1 MKPCLVALLA
11 GALALVAAAADAQQK
26 PQRIRGTI
34 TAFEGNVLSV
44 KSRDGRDLK
53 VELTEK
59 ASVAAAKAIT
69 LADLKPGAYVGVTT
83 QKRADDTLVA
93 REVHTLP
100 PTVQPGFRPWDLEPG
115 SMMTNA
121 NIVSVAQVSGGQE
134 LVMNLKEGPK
144 KILVPPGTPIVT
156 TTPADRS
163 YLKPGEYVFFNADV
177 GAEGKLS
184 TSARIQVSHGGVKPP
199 Q

>member
-1 MKPCLVALLA
+1 MKPYFAALLA
-11 GALALVAAAADAQQK
+11 GAVALFSTVADAQQK
-26 PQRIRGTI
+26 PMRIRGTI
-34 TAFEGNVLSV
+34 AALDGNVLSV
-44 KSRDGRDLK
+44 KTREGKDLR

-69 LADLKPGAYVGVTT
+69 LTDLKQGAYVGVTT
-83 QKRADDTLVA
+83 QKGADGTLVA

-121 NIVSVAQVSGGQE
+121 NIASIAQVSGGQE
-134 LVMNLKEGPK
+134 LVMNLKEGPQ

-156 TTPADRS
+156 TTAADRS
-163 YLKPGEYVFFNADV
+163 FLKPGEFVFFNADV
-177 GAEGKLS
+177 GADGKLT